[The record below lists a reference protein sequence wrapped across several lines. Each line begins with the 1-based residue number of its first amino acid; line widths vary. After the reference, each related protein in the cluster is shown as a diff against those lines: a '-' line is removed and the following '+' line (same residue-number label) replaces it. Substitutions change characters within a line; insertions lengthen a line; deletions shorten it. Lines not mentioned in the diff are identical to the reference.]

1 MALETV
7 IAGAN
12 TVLKTLQNQ
21 PGGIARV
28 HENAPESL
36 SHLPATTLVPSKGT
50 LDWPRKPNQRQT
62 THELSLT
69 LYVSRSDLPSAD
81 QSLKPWVDKIID
93 LFDQNI
99 TLDGSVFN
107 AGVVDYQYGHV
118 EYGGVTYLGI
128 TFTLRAVELAGVV
141 YHG

>member
-7 IAGAN
+7 IQGAN
-12 TVLKTLQNQ
+12 AVLKTQQ
-21 PGGIARV
+21 GIARV

-36 SHLPATTLVPSKGT
+36 AELPATTLIAQKGS
-50 LDWPRKPNQRQT
+50 LDWPRKPNQRMT
-62 THELSLT
+62 THDLQLT
-69 LYVSRSDLPSAD
+69 LYVSRGGDLPTAD
-81 QSLKPWVDKIID
+81 QALKPWVQKIID

-99 TLDGSVFN
+99 TLQGNTFN

-118 EYGGVTYLGI
+118 SYGGVDYLGI
-128 TFTLRAVELAGVV
+128 TFTLRAVELATLN